1 MNRNVAIILLCLL
14 LGPLLLGRVNA
25 NATAPAS
32 TVEDPLADDSS
43 VEAGREALDHWG
55 RYPWYDAENDAL
67 QRIDVAPPEVG
78 FWEWLWGLLPDFDW
92 APGGGST
99 TGGFMQ
105 ILAYGLIVVVA
116 LVLVYFLVRTFLKHN
131 PLERATFGN
140 DSEKKDPQVRHR
152 IEALP
157 FPIAP
162 DMSNLLEAARHYYER
177 REYGEAAKYL
187 FSYQLV
193 QLDRY
198 SVIRLGRGKTNRQ
211 YLRELGRGHAL
222 HPHVERTM
230 WVFEEFFFGNRAIK
244 RLQFEACW
252 SGVEHFDTHLAS
264 KSIATSK

>member
-1 MNRNVAIILLCLL
+1 MNRNVPTILLCLL
-14 LGPLLLGRVNA
+14 LGQACV
-25 NATAPAS
+25 NATAPAAHA
-32 TVEDPLADDSS
+32 EDPS
-43 VEAGREALDHWG
+43 VEAGREALGHWG

-67 QRIDVAPPEVG
+67 RRIDVAPPEVG
-78 FWEWLWGLLPDFDW
+78 FWEWLWELLPDFDW
-92 APGGGST
+92 DPGGGLSGST
-99 TGGFMQ
+99 WGGFMQ

-198 SVIRLGRGKTNRQ
+198 SVIRLARGKTNRQ
-211 YLRELGRGHAL
+211 YLRELGRGHTL